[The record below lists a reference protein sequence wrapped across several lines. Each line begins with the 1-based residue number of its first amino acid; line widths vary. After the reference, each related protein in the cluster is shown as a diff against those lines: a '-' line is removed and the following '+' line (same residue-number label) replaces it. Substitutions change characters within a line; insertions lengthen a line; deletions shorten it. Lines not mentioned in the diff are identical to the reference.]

1 MAGKEYRLRLPKG
14 DEWEEIL
21 VSLLDNLHQEMAR
34 SADRMTIAE
43 LSNKVSEEFAK
54 ISKQIETGN
63 LAEIHRAYGLAMLLY
78 ISFVQCGRVVNI
90 RQNQFPT
97 DHTNTN

>member
-1 MAGKEYRLRLPKG
+1 MSKENRHLRFPTG
-14 DEWEEIL
+14 DEWEEII
-21 VSLLDNLHQEMAR
+21 VSLITNLHQEMAR

-54 ISKQIETGN
+54 ISKQIETGK
-63 LAEIHRAYGLAMLLY
+63 AEIHRAYGLAMLLY

>member
-1 MAGKEYRLRLPKG
+1 MSKENRHLRFPTG
-14 DEWEEIL
+14 DEWEEII
-21 VSLLDNLHQEMAR
+21 VSLITNLHQEMAR

-54 ISKQIETGN
+54 ISKQIETGK
-63 LAEIHRAYGLAMLLY
+63 AEIHRAYGLAMLLY
-78 ISFVQCGRVVNI
+78 ISFFQCGRVVKI
-90 RQNQFPT
+90 GQNQFPT

>member
-21 VSLLDNLHQEMAR
+21 VSLVDNLHQEMAR

-54 ISKQIETGN
+54 ISKQIETGK
-63 LAEIHRAYGLAMLLY
+63 AEIHRAYGLAMLLY
-78 ISFVQCGRVVNI
+78 ISFFQCGRVVKI
-90 RQNQFPT
+90 GQNQFPT